1 LQEQFSEI
9 HEAQELGFE
18 ESVREQF
25 LLHCSSRIL
34 QLGKGMSEAELGEGF
49 GDRVFLLL
57 PLLLVIDHAVG
68 GRVVSCGQE

>member
-1 LQEQFSEI
+1 
-9 HEAQELGFE
+9 
-18 ESVREQF
+18 
-25 LLHCSSRIL
+25 
-34 QLGKGMSEAELGEGF
+34 MSEAELGEGF